1 MSAGRPYPAHEAL
14 VAPARK
20 APQVWRLLMGVV
32 LVAAV
37 YLICNRLLFTTLR
50 QVSGEDADAFF
61 AALANGTTPLAML
74 VLLAS
79 FGFMTFG
86 VAVAVR
92 LAHARGFL
100 SVLGD
105 LALLRRQFVKVFAAL
120 VLLHVAVALLPPWSV
135 GPALEPNMAPGR
147 WLLLLPLTL
156 LAILI
161 QISAEEVF
169 FRGYLQQQ
177 LAARFASPLIWMVL
191 PAALFGAGHYMPVAA
206 GENAFLIALWAG
218 MFGVLMADLTA
229 RAGTLGPAFA
239 VHFLNNLTAIAIVSL
254 PGELS
259 GLSLFLAPFSM
270 SDTAEMR
277 AWLPVDFAMM
287 FLMWLAARLAL
298 RR

>member
-1 MSAGRPYPAHEAL
+1 MSAERRYPAHEAL

-20 APQVWRLLMGVV
+20 APQIWRLVMGLV
-32 LVAAV
+32 LIAAV
-37 YLICNRLLFTTLR
+37 YLICNRLIFTLVR
-50 QVSGEDADAFF
+50 QTAGSDADGFF

-74 VLLAS
+74 ALLGS
-79 FGFMTFG
+79 FGFITLG
-86 VAVAVR
+86 VAVAAW

-105 LALLRRQFVKVFAAL
+105 PGVLRRQFARVFVAL
-120 VLLHVAVALLPPWSV
+120 LLLHVAVALLPPWSM
-135 GPALEPNMAPGR
+135 GPTLELNMAPGL
-147 WLLLLPLTL
+147 WLLLLPFTL

-161 QISAEEVF
+161 QVTAEEVL
-169 FRGYLQQQ
+169 FRGYLQQH
-177 LAARFASPLIWMVL
+177 LAARFGSPLAWMVL

-218 MFGVLMADLTA
+218 VFGVLMADLTA

-259 GLSLFLAPFSM
+259 GLALFLAPFSLA
-270 SDTAEMR
+270 DTAEFR